1 MNNPEV
7 PLKIEDTPVPFSSLA
22 SLRDAHHE
30 LLQRRRLSGETSEF
44 WLEVDAFIRQG
55 QVTGALLDS
64 DEDRWA
70 CQSILD
76 YWANMQYHAGL
87 EPPDATL
94 ADFDP
99 AEAPE
104 LDDAQCPYVGLDAFQ
119 ESDQKIF
126 FGRQR
131 LVEGMVGWL
140 DENRLMAVVG
150 PSGSGKSSLVLAG
163 LLPALKTDAVP
174 GSRNW
179 HYYPPIVPGSNPLA
193 SLAGLVRPPS
203 VNEFKWTQQQV
214 DRFRQDAS
222 HLSHLMSRLEVPA
235 VLVVDQFEEMFTL
248 CLDDDFRQAFVEN
261 LLGLIQSPDLRH
273 VVILTMRIDF
283 EPHVARLPAFQPLFE
298 EAQVHV
304 TPLSASELR
313 KAIEE
318 PAK

>member
-126 FGRQR
+126 
-131 LVEGMVGWL
+131 L
-140 DENRLMAVVG
+140 D
-150 PSGSGKSSLVLAG
+150 GSA
-163 LLPALKTDAVP
+163 
-174 GSRNW
+174 W
-179 HYYPPIVPGSNPLA
+179 
-193 SLAGLVRPPS
+193 
-203 VNEFKWTQQQV
+203 
-214 DRFRQDAS
+214 
-222 HLSHLMSRLEVPA
+222 
-235 VLVVDQFEEMFTL
+235 
-248 CLDDDFRQAFVEN
+248 
-261 LLGLIQSPDLRH
+261 
-273 VVILTMRIDF
+273 
-283 EPHVARLPAFQPLFE
+283 
-298 EAQVHV
+298 
-304 TPLSASELR
+304 
-313 KAIEE
+313 
-318 PAK
+318 